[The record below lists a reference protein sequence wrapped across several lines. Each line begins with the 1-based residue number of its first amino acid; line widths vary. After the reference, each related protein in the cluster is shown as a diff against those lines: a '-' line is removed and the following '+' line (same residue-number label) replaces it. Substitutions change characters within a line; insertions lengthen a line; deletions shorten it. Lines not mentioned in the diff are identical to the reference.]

1 MPICKAGIFPSGLI
15 SRYSSVCPLPPIVL
29 SSTDFTTYSI
39 PFKFSAIRT
48 RHAHE
53 LRQNEYNT
61 GCTIEAVILLKK
73 KGKRDRQLKNWLFR
87 RRKNWSNW
95 KATNWSTFLRI
106 KTNTCKNYSNIGLCI
121 THFFWIIYW
130 KNKAMLPFIY
140 AIIDVWLLC
149 INFRFYFH
157 KFQAAVKWLWQQLT
171 FSNKISSSREQKINC
186 NNL

>member
-73 KGKRDRQLKNWLFR
+73 KRKKRPTVEKLIISKKKKLVKLK
-87 RRKNWSNW
+87 SNELIDIS
-95 KATNWSTFLRI
+95 TN
-106 KTNTCKNYSNIGLCI
+106 
-121 THFFWIIYW
+121 
-130 KNKAMLPFIY
+130 
-140 AIIDVWLLC
+140 
-149 INFRFYFH
+149 
-157 KFQAAVKWLWQQLT
+157 
-171 FSNKISSSREQKINC
+171 
-186 NNL
+186 